1 MNNTFYLE
9 CSDQKHHKF
18 YEVTLSFP
26 MVLVTYGRIGRAGRV
41 NLKQFPTTPEALQF
55 IQKQLQQK
63 LKRGYHPSF
72 KGFTEARTRDTN
84 QRQLRIPFL

>member
-26 MVLVTYGRIGRAGRV
+26 IVLVTYGRIGRNGR
-41 NLKQFPTTPEALQF
+41 NTFKYFPTSTDALHFFHRQ
-55 IQKQLQQK
+55 IKYK
-63 LKRGYHPSF
+63 LKRGYKKAVRGS
-72 KGFTEARTRDTN
+72 TEPRGRLTYL
-84 QRQLRIPFL
+84 QQLRIPFL